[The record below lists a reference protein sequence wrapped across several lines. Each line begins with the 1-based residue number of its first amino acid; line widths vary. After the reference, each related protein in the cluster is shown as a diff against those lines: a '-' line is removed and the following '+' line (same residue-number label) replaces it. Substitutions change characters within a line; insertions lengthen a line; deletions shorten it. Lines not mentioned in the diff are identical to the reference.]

1 MFRTLWIATL
11 VAAALAACKTRQA
24 DSPPSTPAPA
34 PTRAAGAP
42 TPAPALPDQPA
53 EPPPAGAAGPA
64 SSAPG
69 APGTEVESRGIAA
82 MQHLADA
89 LAADVKDCDK
99 VAFDLRTFVADNK
112 ALIGELVA
120 MQQRATTAPR
130 SASAN
135 RVAAVAIG
143 QSLQSALAACARN
156 PGVAAA
162 MQAFPA
168 E

>member
-1 MFRTLWIATL
+1 MFRTLWTATL

-24 DSPPSTPAPA
+24 DSPPSTPAAAPA
-34 PTRAAGAP
+34 RAAGAP

-53 EPPPAGAAGPA
+53 EPPPAGPA
-64 SSAPG
+64 SAAPG

-99 VAFDLRTFVADNK
+99 VASDLRTFVADNK
-112 ALIGELVA
+112 PLIGELVA

-143 QSLQSALAACARN
+143 QSLQTVLAACARN

-162 MQAFPA
+162 MQGFPA